1 MGGDYVVIPILLCF
15 LFRTCQ
21 LTLADSIDLDGNLV
35 MDEKNTTL
43 LRHKSFHFPWRA
55 NIKDEGSGIISH
67 YATWHTKPGIF
78 YGLRAEMSIW
88 ASPNQENSQESGA
101 SLQIYCQDGG
111 NYNLIQAGFHI
122 SPSLYHNKDIRFF
135 TYWTKDLKSRG
146 CYNLKCPGFV
156 SARGA
161 NLVPGQAISPPSIY
175 GKQDYYIRLSLNQDP
190 NSEDWVVYRHDLE
203 KPSLL
208 GHFPKKLCPGIP
220 RIQALT
226 GFVNY
231 FKNAHGPPMGSGH
244 FPNYEDHDDKK
255 SAYFRRIQYYT
266 PNDRSYNLFGVPMVK
281 LLDRLDCCRANGL
294 VFDYKRGFMFNY
306 GGPSGC
312 VG

>member
-1 MGGDYVVIPILLCF
+1 MGGDYVVMPILLCF

-21 LTLADSIDLDGNLV
+21 LTLANSIDLDGNLA

-55 NIKDEGSGIISH
+55 NIKDEGSDIISH
-67 YATWHTKPGIF
+67 YAIWHTKPGIF

-161 NLVPGQAISPPSIY
+161 NL
-175 GKQDYYIRLSLNQDP
+175 DP

-255 SAYFRRIQYYT
+255 SAYFRRIRYYT
-266 PNDRSYNLFGVPMVK
+266 PNGRSYNLFGVPMVK
-281 LLDRLDCCRANGL
+281 LLDRLDCYRANGL